1 MVAANHILSALAL
14 FAVSPRNMPPL
25 PLRDD
30 TSADDNQRH
39 NVSEPTSSSYGARM
53 NHPTTYDDNPSFK
66 GPLILDQRFSPDA
79 HRMRIYHHYLQNEKL
94 KNVTLQDGANLLWSM
109 QPSKISPSTPSITIL
124 KSIVDHLARREAP
137 VDVKEV
143 VESVEFYL
151 RCGKRLIG
159 AAKRVLQNNYNGRTN
174 DDFINIITIQDLC
187 SGHGLTGLLFLAC
200 NPPGKLSDNN
210 RTILLRTVL
219 SDQIEPQ
226 SHSILKKCIAEICPW
241 IAEEGTVTFKAS
253 PLADFTAHAIQIQ
266 EWTSNNNNIVGDTSS
281 NNVNNKN
288 EATIIVST
296 HACGSLTDEV
306 IQYAINV
313 HAASLAVMP
322 CCYTGTDA
330 GVPFGVR
337 RMLGVGMSADVKRC
351 FELQENG
358 YHTDLATIP
367 RAVTAMNRIIV
378 AERRR

>member
-1 MVAANHILSALAL
+1 
-14 FAVSPRNMPPL
+14 
-25 PLRDD
+25 
-30 TSADDNQRH
+30 
-39 NVSEPTSSSYGARM
+39 M

-66 GPLILDQRFSPDA
+66 GPLMLDQRFSPDA
-79 HRMRIYHHYLQNEKL
+79 HRVRIYHHYLQNATL
-94 KNVTLQDGANLLWSM
+94 KNVILHDDAKLLWSM
-109 QPSKISPSTPSITIL
+109 QPSKISPSTPTITIL

-159 AAKRVLQNNYNGRTN
+159 AAKRVLQNNYNGRTD

-226 SHSILKKCIAEICPW
+226 SHSILKDYIAEICPW

-253 PLADFTAHAIQIQ
+253 RLADFAAHAAQ
-266 EWTSNNNNIVGDTSS
+266 EWTSTNNNNDYKSS
-281 NNVNNKN
+281 NNVNKN

-330 GVPFGVR
+330 GVPYGVR
-337 RMLGVGMSADVKRC
+337 RMLGVGMSADVRRC
-351 FELQENG
+351 FELQEYG
-358 YHTDLATIP
+358 YHTDLAMIP